1 MKRRQFLA
9 LSGAL
14 GAGLVVDRMRSTAAR
29 AAGEAQRIDVHHHV
43 YPPFYLERERA
54 RILHVVQTDPA
65 AILAWTPQR
74 AIEEMDANGVATA
87 IVSLVPGVWFGSV
100 DEGRLLARAY
110 HDYAARMVVDH
121 PGRFGFFAA
130 LPLPDIEGSLT
141 ELAHALDVLK
151 ADGVVLMTSYG
162 DKWPGDKLYDP
173 VFKELNKRKAVVFFH
188 PTAPNCCVGLND
200 GVAPAA
206 TEFLFDTTRAI
217 TSLLA
222 SGTFARYPDIRFIFA
237 HAGGATTVLADRI
250 DAYFA
255 RKPEFKQRLPHGALY
270 ELKRLHYD
278 VTSSVNPR
286 SIAALANLVPVR
298 QMLFGSDYPVLP
310 IAATAGPLDAFD
322 MPAAAKQMINRDNA
336 LALFPRLKA

>member
-1 MKRRQFLA
+1 MRRRNFLA
-9 LSGAL
+9 LSAAL
-14 GAGLVVDRMRSTAAR
+14 GAGLALPAGR
-29 AAGEAQRIDVHHHV
+29 AEAGDAQRIDVHHHV
-43 YPPFYLERERA
+43 YPPFYLERERTQ
-54 RILHVVQTDPA
+54 ILRLISTDPKA
-65 AILAWTPQR
+65 VLGWTPQR
-74 AIEEMDANGVATA
+74 AVEEMDANGVATA

-110 HDYAARMVVDH
+110 HDYAARLMVDH
-121 PGRFGFFAA
+121 PDRFGFFAA
-130 LPLPDIEGSLT
+130 LPLPDIDGSLQ
-141 ELAHALDVLK
+141 EMAHALDVLK

-162 DKWPGDKLYDP
+162 DKWPGNPLYDP
-173 VFKELNKRKAVVFFH
+173 VFKELNRRKAVVFIH
-188 PTAPNCCVGLND
+188 PTAPYCCTGLIP

-222 SGTFARYPDIRFIFA
+222 NGTFGRYPEIRFIFA

-255 RKPEFKQRLPHGALY
+255 RKPEFKERLPHGALY

-286 SIAALANLVPVR
+286 AISALASLVPVR
-298 QMLFGSDYPVLP
+298 QMLFGSDYPILP
-310 IAATAGPLDAFD
+310 IATTAGALDAYD
-322 MPAAAKQMINRDNA
+322 MPDAAKQMINRDNA
-336 LALFPRLKA
+336 LALFPRLKT